1 MSSIAE
7 WPRTVEQ
14 VAGWSA
20 GDPYA
25 LACAAVLPHRVRAVA
40 TLAGMAPLELG
51 RDGAH
56 SAATPQTAKARSG
69 IGGRDRNTQYRY
81 RSNEHMAERDR
92 DEFGRP
98 RNARPRDALGRLLP
112 PGSEGVPRIPDD
124 LELSPSESLAYAQD
138 LLNEGL
144 AFNAHEVLEA
154 AWKNGPDDE
163 RPLWQG
169 LAQLAVG
176 ITHVQR
182 GNRDG
187 ATTLLRRGSGRL
199 GEVDHPA
206 PHFVDVDG
214 LVGWAAAL
222 VDDLAACAEVSPP
235 RLRPALTKP

>member
-1 MSSIAE
+1 ME
-7 WPRTVEQ
+7 
-14 VAGWSA
+14 
-20 GDPYA
+20 D
-25 LACAAVLPHRVRAVA
+25 
-40 TLAGMAPLELG
+40 
-51 RDGAH
+51 
-56 SAATPQTAKARSG
+56 
-69 IGGRDRNTQYRY
+69 QYRY

-92 DEFGRP
+92 DESGRP

-138 LLNEGL
+138 LLNQGL

-154 AWKNGPDDE
+154 AWKNRPDGE
-163 RPLWQG
+163 RSLWQG

-187 ATTLLRRGSGRL
+187 ATTLLRRGSGHL

-206 PHFVDVDG
+206 PHSVDVDG
-214 LVGWAAAL
+214 LVDWATAL
-222 VDDLAACAEVSPP
+222 IDDITACAEISPP